1 VSAALGI
8 KDVQVR
14 LGGGLIIRGVS
25 FEAAAGEWFGLLGA
39 NGSGKTTLLRALN
52 GRLEIAGGH
61 VWLGEDDVT
70 GDLAARARRIGFAP
84 PPDSVPLELTGGE
97 LIDLLARAR
106 GVSVREPRAI
116 YNALDIGWLEPVRLG
131 EMSAGMRQRVCLFCA
146 FIGEPKVVLLDEPFN
161 WLDPVAGVD
170 FKAALRAWTDAG
182 GALITALHDIA
193 AFATRCD
200 EGVLLHEGRI
210 VNVFKR
216 AEIAAGRGDILAFEQ
231 VVYEAFTSPPSG

>member
-1 VSAALGI
+1 MSAALSLD
-8 KDVQVR
+8 DVQVR
-14 LGGGLIIRGVS
+14 LGGALIVRGVS
-25 FEAAAGEWFGLLGA
+25 FQAVAGEWFGLLGA

-52 GRLEIAGGH
+52 GRLEIDGGH
-61 VWLGEDDVT
+61 VRLDETEVT

-106 GVSVREPRAI
+106 GAAMREPRAI
-116 YNALDIGWLEPVRLG
+116 YDALDVGWLEPVRLG

-146 FIGEPKVVLLDEPFN
+146 FIGDPRVVLLDEPFN

-182 GALITALHDIA
+182 GALVTALHDIA

-210 VNVFKR
+210 VKVFER
-216 AEIAAGRGDILAFEQ
+216 AEIMAGRGDILAFEQ
-231 VVYEAFTSPPSG
+231 VVYEAFKTPSSG